1 VTAPA
6 RAGHPA
12 GLASLGG
19 LASRPR
25 VDLVVGPTPLHLAP
39 RLSRELGVPL
49 LFKRDD
55 LIGRGLGGNKLRG
68 LEYILAD
75 ALGQGCD
82 CLVTGAGPQSN
93 WTMLAAL
100 SCLRSQIEPHV
111 VCYGTDAASE
121 GNMRL
126 HRWLGV
132 DVRFTG
138 SPDRSSVDAG
148 IEAAGA
154 ELRAGGRRPYLVP
167 RGGATPLGALGYVR
181 ASTELA
187 AQLAALGEQPAGLW
201 LATGSCGTQAGLQAG
216 AALTGAPYRVRGVTV
231 SRPVSECLDRVRT
244 LAADAAALA
253 TGERTTGES
262 DAEESATGEGA
273 AISEPEVLGGWIGPG
288 YGVPSAE
295 GQAAARLVARAE
307 GVFLDPVFGAKAMA
321 ALIAECR
328 AGRVRGPQIFLVSGG
343 APTLFA
349 GAGL

>member
-6 RAGHPA
+6 RAGHPG
-12 GLASLGG
+12 GLAN

-25 VDLVVGPTPLHLAP
+25 VDLVLGPTPLHPAP
-39 RLSRELGVPL
+39 RLSRELGVPV

-55 LIGRGLGGNKLRG
+55 LTGRGLGGNKLRG

-100 SCLRSQIEPHV
+100 SCLRCQIEPHV
-111 VCYGTDAASE
+111 VCYGTEEASGGKTSE

-154 ELRAGGRRPYLVP
+154 ELRAAGRHPYLVP

-201 LATGSCGTQAGLQAG
+201 LAAGSCGTQAGLQAG
-216 AALTGAPYRVRGVTV
+216 AALTDAPYRVRGVTV
-231 SRPVSECLDRVRT
+231 SRPVPECLTRVRA

-253 TGERTTGES
+253 VGEGAAGEG
-262 DAEESATGEGA
+262 AAGEGA

-295 GQAAARLVARAE
+295 GQAAARLVAEAE

-328 AGRVRGPQIFLVSGG
+328 AERVRGPQIFLVGGG

>member
-1 VTAPA
+1 VTAPT
-6 RAGHPA
+6 RAGYP
-12 GLASLGG
+12 GG

-25 VDLVVGPTPLHLAP
+25 VDLVVGPTPLHPAP

-55 LIGRGLGGNKLRG
+55 LTGRGLGGNKLRG

-100 SCLRSQIEPHV
+100 SCLRCQIEPHV

-138 SPDRSSVDAG
+138 SPARPSVDAG

-154 ELRAGGRRPYLVP
+154 ELRAAGRHPYLVP

-181 ASTELA
+181 ASTELT
-187 AQLAALGEQPAGLW
+187 AQLAVLGEQPAGLW

-231 SRPVSECLDRVRT
+231 SRPVPECLDRVRA
-244 LAADAAALA
+244 LAAGAAALA
-253 TGERTTGES
+253 V
-262 DAEESATGEGA
+262 GEGTVGEGTLGEGTVGEGTVG
-273 AISEPEVLGGWIGPG
+273 EPEVLGGWIGPG

-295 GQAAARLVARAE
+295 GQAAARLVAQAE
-307 GVFLDPVFGAKAMA
+307 GVFLDPAFGAKAMA

-328 AGRVRGPQIFLVSGG
+328 AERVRGPQIFLVSGG